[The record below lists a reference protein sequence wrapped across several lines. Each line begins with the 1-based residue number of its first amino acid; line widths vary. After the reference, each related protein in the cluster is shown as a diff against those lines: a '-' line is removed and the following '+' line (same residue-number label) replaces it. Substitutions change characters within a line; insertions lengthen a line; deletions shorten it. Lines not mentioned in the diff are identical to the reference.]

1 MREIKF
7 RAWDTITNTML
18 NWEELSSQ
26 QNNLDLA
33 TLNVSRYED
42 SNLKF
47 MQYTGLKDKNGVE
60 IFEGDIVQH
69 HDHLE
74 AVYGIVSW
82 DEEEAAFTP
91 GVGLMSENKSWL
103 EVIGNIYENPELL
116 EAEPLK
122 ISERNE

>member
-7 RAWDTITNTML
+7 RFWNITGKTLFYNTQ
-18 NWEELSSQ
+18 ED
-26 QNNLDLA
+26 DLGWLIA
-33 TLNVSRYED
+33 HPKNYHA
-42 SNLKF
+42 

-60 IFEGDIVQH
+60 IYEGDIVQH

-116 EAEPLK
+116 EAEPLE